1 MSNYMAVFIVD
12 GLRKFEPALEIGN
25 RGITYITDISAD
37 AKEELRME
45 MGKDLFD
52 KLWGSS
58 VISCVQV
65 HIDAEDDGSAIKKAW
80 TNAKQVTD
88 ALSLVEFD
96 QQNAISMAYRHSPK
110 IIPNVLVANMD
121 EEPHSLSFGH
131 YTPSGLVQLNV
142 GELGAKARDFNE
154 TIVRHIE
161 KLMPAVIWCNR
172 ELDNDLIK
180 RLTHSL
186 HWYAVAMNEQEKEF
200 RFIATWFALE
210 SLVIESIDTPSKK
223 KKIINRLP
231 RLYVKHNAE
240 EISDSNIGE
249 LWELRTK
256 IVHEARSG
264 FMDDSS
270 YLISATH
277 INLVKYFY
285 FLTILFVLDT
295 MGGNTSV
302 SQIWQKLADYTPSI
316 NIKYESM
323 PRYLDYKDVF
333 RSWQ

>member
-1 MSNYMAVFIVD
+1 MVVFIVD
-12 GLRKFEPALEIGN
+12 GLRKFEPALEIGDKQ
-25 RGITYITDISAD
+25 ITYITDLSAD
-37 AKEELRME
+37 AKEQLKLE

-58 VISCVQV
+58 VISCIQV
-65 HIDAEDDGSAIKKAW
+65 YIDADDDRSAIKKAW

-96 QQNAISMAYRHSPK
+96 QQNAISMAYSHSPK
-110 IIPNVLVANMD
+110 VIPNVLVANMD
-121 EEPHSLSFGH
+121 EDPHSLSFGH

-142 GELGAKARDFNE
+142 GELAAKAKDFNE

-180 RLTHSL
+180 RLIHSL
-186 HWYAVAMNEQEKEF
+186 HWYAIAMNEQEKEF

-210 SLVIESIDTPSKK
+210 SLVIESIKTGNKK
-223 KKIINRLP
+223 TKIVNRLP
-231 RLYVKHNAE
+231 KLYVKHNAE
-240 EISDSNIGE
+240 EISDSHIEE

-264 FMDDSS
+264 FMEASN

-277 INLVKYFY
+277 INLVKYLY
-285 FLTILFVLDT
+285 FLTILFILDT
-295 MGGNTSV
+295 LEGNTSV
-302 SQIWQKLADYTPSI
+302 SQVWQKLADYTPSI
-316 NIKYESM
+316 SIKYENM
-323 PRYLDYKDVF
+323 PTYLDYGDMF
-333 RSWQ
+333 MFYQ